1 MKVKKYPPTRDR
13 RDIGQVISPIEKLM
27 AARQASSSCV
37 GVEALLETDSKQIVT
52 DNADP
57 VSMRK
62 TFRGRR

>member
-1 MKVKKYPPTRDR
+1 MNAKKYPPTRDR

-52 DNADP
+52 DNSEPGSA
-57 VSMRK
+57 RK
-62 TFRGRR
+62 SFRDRR

>member
-52 DNADP
+52 DSADP
-57 VSMRK
+57 DSVRAS
-62 TFRGRR
+62 FRRRR